1 MGFQFLSPE
10 ELIRHDRHVIVD
22 SRDGKCY
29 ESTKHEPMKAMA
41 WVLDKHFGYET
52 RNNPGF
58 VARCQHDMMT
68 YRANEHGIGFI
79 RLGDDLE
86 SYFPEDLEMPE
97 TIITIGPLYMMDG
110 CLCRKALDHAVHL
123 MRDMLREKEK
133 KEDLTPDEEFAA
145 VTFNTHMLWLA
156 GHEVLVDHSKIDED

>member
-29 ESTKHEPMKAMA
+29 ESTKHDPMKAMA
-41 WVLDKHFGYET
+41 WVLDNHFGYES
-52 RNNPGF
+52 RNSSRF
-58 VARCQHDMMT
+58 TEWCKHDMTMH
-68 YRANEHGIGFI
+68 RMRENGIGFLT
-79 RLGDDLE
+79 LGDMPE
-86 SYFPEDLEMPE
+86 PYFAEDLDIPE

-123 MRDMLREKEK
+123 ARNILREKEK
-133 KEDLTPDEEFAA
+133 KEDLTPDEEFVA

-156 GHEVLVDHSKIDED
+156 GHEVLVDHSTVDKD